1 MPLSLWRNLTHSKEL
16 WRKSDKLPTVRLW
29 WNLWKSDFHKKAS
42 WLNWAICGSQTATR
56 LGETLVFFKSWYFGT
71 PDQKAMIQGAN
82 EVKRLGQEQLFLEK
96 HDAVTAI
103 PSAVNPTGTASPVVT
118 APIRIRNAPA
128 AIAIAQNRAE
138 EEVVFAVF

>member
-1 MPLSLWRNLTHSKEL
+1 
-16 WRKSDKLPTVRLW
+16 
-29 WNLWKSDFHKKAS
+29 
-42 WLNWAICGSQTATR
+42 
-56 LGETLVFFKSWYFGT
+56 
-71 PDQKAMIQGAN
+71 MIQGAN